1 MLLPNNFSEITFAA
15 YQRWQMA
22 CMQNAEIS
30 DIEQLE
36 ALTGESVTVF
46 INEWLK
52 KEKDYV
58 AKLFAGQSTSFA
70 KASDSI
76 TVMLDGKTVELS
88 KGENLF
94 DMSFGANQQ
103 IMELVDNLNKSIY
116 EDQTYIDLE
125 ATVRGMNYE
134 EATPKQLEA
143 ITELSNMQVLKSLE
157 ILPDLYAWTLV
168 SKANQAVTEENKTK
182 ALDVI
187 NNLLAHKIVPIFDA
201 FFLSK
206 LRYKLYQE
214 PQQWFFLFIEQLI
227 SCSCE
232 SDRFILMKRILT
244 REP

>member
-52 KEKDYV
+52 KEKGYV
-58 AKLFAGQSTSFA
+58 ANLFSGQSTSFA

-76 TVMLDGKTVELS
+76 TVMLDSKTIELA
-88 KGENLF
+88 KGDNLF

-103 IMELVDNLNKSIY
+103 IMELVDSLNKSIY
-116 EDQTYIDLE
+116 EDQRYIDLE
-125 ATVRGMNYE
+125 AAVKGMNYE
-134 EATPKQLEA
+134 EATPEQLAA
-143 ITELSNMQVLKSLE
+143 ITELSNTQVLKSLE

-168 SKANQAVTEENKTK
+168 SKANQAVTEENKNK

-206 LRYKLYQE
+206 LRFKLFQE
-214 PQQWFFLFIEQLI
+214 PQQWFFLFIEQLT
-227 SCSCE
+227 SCSCV
-232 SDRFILMKRILT
+232 SDKSILTKRILT
-244 REP
+244 RQP